1 MIICSQCSNR
11 ENAYFVL
18 SVNICMNTLK
28 ISDENQAVCWP
39 ANTEIPRKSYTCVLS
54 VMKT

>member
-1 MIICSQCSNR
+1 MIICSQCSNK

-39 ANTEIPRKSYTCVLS
+39 ENTEIPRKSYTCVLS